1 MSVTIFQ
8 ESVHYY
14 LAGEQTWTKNFME
27 QCESN
32 YLKCTIDG
40 TIYFVGLEL
49 DKEDIGRKDAISPN
63 CKFSCRYH
71 QYQPKP
77 SPFPFCSSI

>member
-1 MSVTIFQ
+1 
-8 ESVHYY
+8 
-14 LAGEQTWTKNFME
+14 ME

-32 YLKCTIDG
+32 YFKRTIDG

-63 CKFSCRYH
+63 YKFSCKGRYH
-71 QYQPKP
+71 QYQPKHVTG
-77 SPFPFCSSI
+77 SFRFSFCSSISVK